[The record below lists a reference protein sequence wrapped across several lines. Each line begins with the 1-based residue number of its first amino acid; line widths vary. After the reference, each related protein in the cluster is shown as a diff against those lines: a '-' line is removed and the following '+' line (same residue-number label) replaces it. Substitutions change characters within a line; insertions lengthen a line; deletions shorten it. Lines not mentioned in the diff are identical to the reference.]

1 MKNSLIFLCGLLAMP
16 LFAAEEP
23 PKRVISAGAGVTEL
37 VLALDAAPQLVAVD
51 ASSALPKTLKLPRLG
66 YHRMLSA
73 EGILAQKPDLLIGT
87 SVMGP
92 ASSIDLVKQ
101 AGVPVITLKAAD
113 TAEQLQQ
120 NILTLGKALNKEKA
134 ATELADTLG
143 GRLQQL
149 AQSAAKFEHPPRVMF
164 ILLQSERPARVGGAD
179 TAADIIIQLAG
190 ATNAAD
196 FSGYRS
202 LSQEGILALKPELIL
217 LSSASEQPEPQADK
231 LLKSMPLLAH
241 TPAGKAGL
249 IRDLQPQ
256 ALLGGLG
263 ISAIEAAESLNQEL
277 LEQ

>member
-37 VLALDAAPQLVAVD
+37 VLALDAAPQLVAVG
-51 ASSALPKTLKLPRLG
+51 ALPGTLKLPRLG

-164 ILLQSERPARVGGAD
+164 MLLQSERPARVGGAD